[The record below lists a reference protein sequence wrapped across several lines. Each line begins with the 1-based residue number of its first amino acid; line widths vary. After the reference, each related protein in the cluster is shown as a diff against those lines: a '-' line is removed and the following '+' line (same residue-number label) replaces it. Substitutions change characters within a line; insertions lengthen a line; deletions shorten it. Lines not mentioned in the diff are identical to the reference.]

1 MVRNFIKLFL
11 IFFFLFPK
19 FILFGQEKQNK
30 DSLLQIVNMHEEDT
44 LTVNALTELSELY
57 IYQNIDSAL
66 LYSSNALVLSENL
79 LFDTG
84 TAGAYRELGRINTI
98 AGHYKKALNY
108 FYKALKINDKL
119 KDTLNSGRNLA
130 GIGIIHYYQ
139 GNLDK
144 SLDFCLNAVEIFKK
158 KNASEDLANVYNNIG
173 LIYSDYHKLDTARI
187 YFDKT
192 ITIAKQIGNSK
203 IIISALGNT
212 ARIYLFK
219 KEYKKSVNKFLELTK
234 KINSENDKSTLSITY
249 SNISMIYI
257 QLAEKYSEKK
267 ISYADSSLEYAEK
280 ALKYAEEVNSN
291 SLRSYAYSSYTEA
304 YKVKNNYRKAFEYLE
319 KFTDVNDS
327 IFNKDKINAIA
338 AIESKYQNE
347 KKQLI
352 IESLQK
358 QKAADNKIIQKQKT
372 IITIIIVGFL
382 IVSVLLLFLIYL
394 YRSKNRALFLLD
406 EKNKDILLHQEEIAA
421 QRDKISEIAFE
432 LKKSNRTKN
441 KLFSI
446 IAHDLK
452 NPFQGIIGFSEMI
465 KEKAEESNLKTISKY
480 AEYIYNASNQTY
492 KFLDNLLDFTR
503 SQIGLIKYNP
513 EKIKLKNI
521 IDDSITLIQCN
532 AEEKGVSMY
541 NETDETLTIYADEI
555 MISTVLRNLISNAV
569 KFTSEDGFVKITAK
583 KSKDSVIIKII
594 DNGTGIKE
602 TDIPK
607 LFKADLNFST
617 FGTHNE
623 KGTGL
628 GLVVCKDF
636 IKKNNG
642 TISVESEIGKG
653 STFTILLPANK

>member
-1 MVRNFIKLFL
+1 M
-11 IFFFLFPK
+11 P
-19 FILFGQEKQNK
+19 EK
-30 DSLLQIVNMHEEDT
+30 DT
-44 LTVNALTELSELY
+44 STVNALSELAELY

-66 LYSSNALVLSENL
+66 MYSNNALALSENL
-79 LFDTG
+79 FFYTG
-84 TAGAYRELGRINTI
+84 TAGAYRELGRINRI
-98 AGHYKKALNY
+98 AGHYEKALNY

-119 KDTLNSGRNLA
+119 KDTLNRGRNFA
-130 GIGIIHYYQ
+130 EISIIHYYQ

-144 SLDFCLNAVEIFKK
+144 SLEFCLKAADIFKK
-158 KNASEDLANVYNNIG
+158 KNISKDLANVYNNIG
-173 LIYSDYHKLDTARI
+173 LIYSGYNKLDTAQN

-192 ITIAKQIGNSK
+192 ITIAKQIGNNK

-212 ARIYLFK
+212 ARNFLLK
-219 KEYKKSVNKFLELTK
+219 KEYRKSINKFIELSK
-234 KINSENDKSTLSITY
+234 KINSENDKSTLSLTY
-249 SNISMIYI
+249 SNISMVYLK
-257 QLAEKYSEKK
+257 LAEKNNRKK
-267 ISYADSSLEYAEK
+267 ISYADSSLKYAEK
-280 ALKYAEEVNSN
+280 ALKYADEVNAN
-291 SLRSYAYSSYTEA
+291 SLRLYAYNSYTEA
-304 YKVKNNYRKAFEYLE
+304 YKLKKNYRKAFEYLE

-327 IFNKDKINAIA
+327 IFSKDKINAIA
-338 AIESKYQNE
+338 AIETKYQNE

-358 QKAADNKIIQKQKT
+358 EKISDDKIIQKQKT
-372 IITIIIVGFL
+372 IIFIVIVGFI
-382 IVSVLLLFLIYL
+382 IVLVLLLFLIYL
-394 YRSKNRALFLLD
+394 YRSKKRALFLLD
-406 EKNKDILLHQEEIAA
+406 EKNKDILIHREEIAA

-465 KEKAEESNLKTISKY
+465 KEEAEKSDLKTISKY
-480 AEYIYNASNQTY
+480 AKYIYNASNQTY
-492 KFLDNLLDFTR
+492 KFLDNLLNFTR
-503 SQIGLIKYNP
+503 SQIGLLKYNP
-513 EKIKLKNI
+513 KNINLKNI
-521 IDDSITLIQCN
+521 FDDSITLIQSN
-532 AEEKGVSMY
+532 AKEKGVSLI
-541 NETDETLTIYADEI
+541 NETNKTLTAYADET
-555 MISTVLRNLISNAV
+555 MISTVMRNLISNAV
-569 KFTSEDGFVKITAK
+569 KFTSEGGFVKITAK
-583 KSKDSVIIKII
+583 KDKDSVIIKII

-653 STFTILLPANK
+653 SAFTILLPANK